1 MKHVIG
7 LLIALLSINIVLGC
21 ARRIEQSNVIND
33 GRQARL
39 QSRAVPVTQ
48 VFDSKSGMTFRE
60 LTEEGVTPF
69 VKKKSIFVEEKSI
82 RGAVVVDVK
91 SGSVADEAGIR
102 AQDII
107 LQVNKTTIASVK
119 DYEREMAKTSS
130 SKDVLLL
137 IRRGK
142 VSTFVPLRFE
152 EIKPGQQSYRRIAPD
167 VVPDRA
173 LKEKED
179 LTPKSTKA
187 AGAINISRL
196 SVFNFNTTNMDAVQY
211 GPEVTN
217 LLTDALGKNQAISI
231 ISRHD
236 LQEFLRLND
245 LQQNDNLRDMVNIG
259 SRLGLNFIV
268 TGRIEKKGVILAIE
282 CIVVDIHDNKV
293 IFTRKVQALGG
304 SNLATEVRKLSD
316 SISAAIAT
324 SAR

>member
-1 MKHVIG
+1 MKHVLG
-7 LLIALLSINIVLGC
+7 LFIALLSINIVLGC
-21 ARRIEQSNVIND
+21 ARQIDPSNVMND
-33 GRQARL
+33 GRQTRL
-39 QSRAVPVTQ
+39 QSQAAPVTR

-60 LTEEGVTPF
+60 LTQEVANPL
-69 VKKKSIFVEEKSI
+69 VKKGSI

-91 SGSVADEAGIR
+91 SGSVAYEAGIR

-119 DYEREMAKTSS
+119 DYEREMAKASS
-130 SKDVLLL
+130 GKDVLLL
-137 IRRGK
+137 IRRGN
-142 VSTFVPLRFE
+142 VSTFVTLRFE
-152 EIKPGQQSYRRIAPD
+152 EIKPGQQSYRQLSPTA
-167 VVPDRA
+167 VPATA
-173 LKEKED
+173 LREKED
-179 LTPKSTKA
+179 PAKRNTKA
-187 AGAINISRL
+187 DGAINISRL

-245 LQQNDNLRDMVNIG
+245 LQQNDNLGNMVNIG

-282 CIVVDIHDNKV
+282 FIVVDIHANKV
-293 IFTRKVQALGG
+293 IFTRKVQASGD
-304 SNLATEVRKLSD
+304 SNLATEVRKMSD
-316 SISAAIAT
+316 SIAAAIAV
-324 SAR
+324 SNR

>member
-1 MKHVIG
+1 MKQIIG
-7 LLIALLSINIVLGC
+7 FSLIALLSINIVLGC
-21 ARRIEQSNVIND
+21 ARRIEPSNVITD

-39 QSRAVPVTQ
+39 QSRAVPVTR

-60 LTEEGVTPF
+60 LTQEGATPLA
-69 VKKKSIFVEEKSI
+69 KKASI

-91 SGSVADEAGIR
+91 SGSVADEAGVR

-119 DYEREMAKTSS
+119 DYEREMAKASS
-130 SKDVLLL
+130 SKNVLLL

-142 VSTFVPLRFE
+142 VSTFASLRFE
-152 EIKPGQQSYRRIAPD
+152 EIKPGQQSYRQIAPEA
-167 VVPDRA
+167 VPDRA

-179 LTPKSTKA
+179 PTPKSTKA
-187 AGAINISRL
+187 DRATHISRL
-196 SVFNFNTTNMDAVQY
+196 SVFNFNTINMDAVQY

-245 LQQNDNLRDMVNIG
+245 LQQNDNLGDMVNIG